1 MIQAAPTGKRLSD
14 LLAGISSIDRKHDPA
29 VRGLTIDSRK
39 VTAGDLFLA
48 CAGSRVHGSRFI
60 NEALSHGAVAVIV
73 DGDQDAVTDAVPRQ
87 NIYPVSDLSDY
98 LGTIAARFY
107 DYPSEKLLIT
117 GITGTNGK
125 TSCSQYITQAIS
137 DDDNAGYI
145 GTLGYGLGDELEAGL
160 NTTPDAVTLQ
170 KLLADMVQKHVRHVV
185 IEVSS
190 HGLAQGRVNAVQFDI
205 AVFTNLSHDHLDYH
219 DSMEAYAHAKRQLFE
234 MPGLRY
240 AVINIDDSYG
250 RELAATLPDSVE
262 LISYGTATDAQLHAT
277 DISLTVDG
285 LHMRVITPWGSGI
298 VANDLLGRFNVYN
311 LLAVLAVLIL
321 SGMEFSDALQSLS
334 RVHTAPGRMQRFGGG
349 AQPLVVVDYA
359 HTPDALQAVLHALRE
374 HCDGELWCVFGC
386 GGDRDTSKRAPMG
399 DLAERLADHVIVTDD
414 NPRHEDGSDIIQD
427 ILAGI
432 SDMDHVQVERDR
444 ATAIRRACNTAR
456 TGDVVLVAGKG
467 HEDYQQIGDERLPF
481 SDRQQVQQWLS
492 EAG

>member
-1 MIQAAPTGKRLSD
+1 MQAASTGKRLSD
-14 LLAGISSIDRKHDPA
+14 LLGGIRDIDRKRDPA
-29 VRGLTIDSRK
+29 VRGLAIDSRK
-39 VTAGDLFLA
+39 VSAGDLFLA

-60 NEALSHGAVAVIV
+60 NEALSHGAVAVVV
-73 DGDQDAVTDAVPRQ
+73 DNDQAAGEDVEQ
-87 NIYPVSDLSDY
+87 NIYPVNNLSDHI
-98 LGTIAARFY
+98 GTIAARFY
-107 DYPSEKLLIT
+107 DYPSEQLFIT

-125 TSCSQYITQAIS
+125 TSCSQYIAQAIS
-137 DDDNAGYI
+137 DDSNVGYI
-145 GTLGYGLGDELEAGL
+145 GTLGYGLGDQLETGL

-170 KLLADMVQKHVRHVV
+170 KLLAEMVQKHVRHVV

-219 DSMEAYAHAKRQLFE
+219 DSMESYAHAKRQLFE

-240 AVINIDDSYG
+240 AVINIDDRYG
-250 RELAATLPDSVE
+250 RELAAGLPDSVK

-285 LHMRVITPWGSGI
+285 LRMQVITPWGSG
-298 VANDLLGRFNVYN
+298 VVTNDLLGRFNVHN
-311 LLAVLAVLIL
+311 LLAVLAVLML
-321 SGMEFSDALQSLS
+321 SGMEFTDALQSLS
-334 RVHTAPGRMQRFGGG
+334 RVHTAPGRMQRFGGA

-374 HCDGELWCVFGC
+374 HCAGELWCVFGC
-386 GGDRDTSKRAPMG
+386 GGDRDTTKRASMG
-399 DLAERLADHVIVTDD
+399 SIAERLADHVIVTDD
-414 NPRHEDGSDIIQD
+414 NPRHEDGNDIIRD
-427 ILAGI
+427 ILAGT
-432 SDMDHVQVERDR
+432 SQMDHVQVERDR
-444 ATAIRRACNTAR
+444 ATAIRHACNTAR
-456 TGDVVLVAGKG
+456 AGDVILVAGKG

-481 SDRQQVQQWLS
+481 SDRQQVQQWLR